1 MKSCPQEYMTV
12 CQELEQILTKPH
24 VTVSPYFVQILCHFI
39 LFKFHDINCL
49 GPVWNCGKPCSN
61 SSIVSWDIYLNFI
74 TFCSSFMSRWHS
86 MIRHCSSLSVTR
98 CLFKLHIL
106 PWLCSSPSVL
116 RSLFELYFIVIC
128 SSLMTWPVCSNIIS
142 NDV

>member
-39 LFKFHDINCL
+39 LFKLHDMNCS
-49 GPVWNCGKPCSN
+49 GPAWNCWKPYSI
-61 SSIVSWDIYLNFI
+61 SSIVSWDICLNLI

-86 MIRHCSSLSVTR
+86 MIRWLNGLNKRFCYQKDVQKRR
-98 CLFKLHIL
+98 CHVVINRQKIYGIS
-106 PWLCSSPSVL
+106 WA
-116 RSLFELYFIVIC
+116 LYFLQWFARLYVI
-128 SSLMTWPVCSNIIS
+128 LKM
-142 NDV
+142 